1 LLQQGFVNTS
11 HQFLYAQIT
20 LICIALGLFIYMFF
34 LYFLFVYTGG
44 LAYVQCITQYFFD
57 QYINAAKAMN
67 FYSNH
72 RWMAL
77 LNSRGLKFAFELL
90 INVAGCRFI
99 DEQFNS

>member
-1 LLQQGFVNTS
+1 LQQQGFVNTS
-11 HQFLYAQIT
+11 HQFLYARFT
-20 LICIALGLFIYMFF
+20 LICIALGLLVYMFF
-34 LYFLFVYTGG
+34 CIFCLYTRAG
-44 LAYVQCITQYFFD
+44 LAFVQCITQYFFD

-77 LNSRGLKFAFELL
+77 LDSRGLKFAFELL

>member
-1 LLQQGFVNTS
+1 MHKSLLFVLLS
-11 HQFLYAQIT
+11 VCFLHV
-20 LICIALGLFIYMFF
+20 LLH
-34 LYFLFVYTGG
+34 FLFVYTGG
-44 LAYVQCITQYFFD
+44 FAFVQCITQYFFD

>member
-1 LLQQGFVNTS
+1 MHESLLFVLLS
-11 HQFLYAQIT
+11 VCFLHV
-20 LICIALGLFIYMFF
+20 LLH
-34 LYFLFVYTGG
+34 FLFVYTGG
-44 LAYVQCITQYFFD
+44 FAFVQCITQYFFD

-77 LNSRGLKFAFELL
+77 LNSCGLKFAFELL

-99 DEQFNS
+99 DEQFNF